1 MRPAK
6 RWAYRELLPD
16 FSVPGLSALDC
27 RLLARRGVQDAAQ
40 AQAVLGRGYAASTD
54 PFDLLD
60 MGRAVERLRKAH
72 QLGELVVVYGD
83 YDADGVTATV
93 LLFDWLQ
100 QAGFKAFWYIPDRF
114 QEGYGLHAEAL
125 AGLREEGASVV
136 VTVDC
141 GVRSIREVEQGR
153 ALGLD
158 IIITDHHLPGEA
170 LPAAAAILNPKL
182 PGDRYPFKGLSGVG
196 LAYKLVEG
204 LAGSLQGPGPQEML
218 DLVAVGTGG
227 DPAPLPGGNRH

>member
-27 RLLARRGVQDAAQ
+27 RLLAHRGVQDAAQ
-40 AQAVLGRGYAASTD
+40 AQACLGRGCAASTD

-60 MGRAVERLRKAH
+60 MDRAVERRRRAH
-72 QLGELVVVYGD
+72 QLGERVVVYGD

-93 LLFDWLQ
+93 LLFKWLQ
-100 QAGFKAFWYIPDRF
+100 QAGFTASWYIPDRF

-158 IIITDHHLPGEA
+158 IIVTDHHLPGEA
-170 LPAAAAILNPKL
+170 LPAAAAVLNPKR
-182 PGDRYPFKGLSGVG
+182 PGDPYPFKGLSGVG

-204 LAGSLQGPGPQEML
+204 LAGALRGPSPRELLG
-218 DLVAVGTGG
+218 LVAGGGGGGVG
-227 DPAPLPGGNRH
+227 